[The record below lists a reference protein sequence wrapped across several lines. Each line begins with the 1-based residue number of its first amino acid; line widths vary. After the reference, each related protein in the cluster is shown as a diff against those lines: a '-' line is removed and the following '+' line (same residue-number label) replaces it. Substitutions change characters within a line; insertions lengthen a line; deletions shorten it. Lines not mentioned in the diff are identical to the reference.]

1 MGMIIH
7 EAAQRARTRRKMEE
21 MRRAFRLR
29 GDGGLRCEPMVSG
42 NRDPMGPRTDAPAKG
57 VRRWSR

>member
-1 MGMIIH
+1 MIFH
-7 EAAQRARTRRKMEE
+7 EAAQRVRTRRKMEE

-29 GDGGLRCEPMVSG
+29 SDGELRCEPMVTG
-42 NRDPMGPRTDAPAKG
+42 HRDPMCPRTDAPEKG